1 MEPAV
6 LDQEELDRRTSKRQE
21 VVDVASK
28 ANLNSRTKAE
38 VEVEED
44 DVDVDEVEAEED
56 LTATRCSV
64 IDVSNGDI
72 SHLSATGR
80 PAAIEVLTADNVGT
94 SAGLIVDKAAV
105 ALDTTR
111 HG

>member
-21 VVDVASK
+21 VVDVANK
-28 ANLNSRTKAE
+28 ANLNSRTRAE

-44 DVDVDEVEAEED
+44 DVDVDEVEAED
-56 LTATRCSV
+56 DSIATRCSV
-64 IDVSNGDI
+64 IVVSSGDTL
-72 SHLSATGR
+72 HLSATCR
-80 PAAIEVLTADNVGT
+80 PAAIEALTADNVGT
-94 SAGLIVDKAAV
+94 SAGDIADKAAV